1 MNDVVSHLPTVN
13 ASLNSIALVLLLLG
27 YSRIRSKRVTE
38 HRRYMLAAFVV
49 SAMFLVSY
57 VTYHLVGEERRF
69 GGQGWIRPVYYVL
82 LISHV
87 ILAATVPVLASRT
100 LYLALR
106 GRLNEH
112 RRAARITLPIWIYVS
127 VTGVMVYLF
136 LLWSPAQ
143 TFDGGSPAASADQAL
158 NRTPGASPETRVVG
172 AAYMTTYRW
181 LGTAA
186 PAPGNGAE

>member
-1 MNDVVSHLPTVN
+1 MNDLIPHLPTVN

-27 YSRIRSKRVTE
+27 YSRIRSKRVAE

-49 SAMFLVSY
+49 SAVFLVSY

-69 GGQGWIRPVYYVL
+69 GGQGWIRPVYYVVL
-82 LISHV
+82 VSHV

-100 LYLALR
+100 LYFALR

-136 LLWSPAQ
+136 LLGSSAQ
-143 TFDGGSPAASADQAL
+143 TLAGGS
-158 NRTPGASPETRVVG
+158 
-172 AAYMTTYRW
+172 
-181 LGTAA
+181 A
-186 PAPGNGAE
+186 PRHLPMDMDRSNPIATLTIERDEL